1 MNEVRYSSILVHTA
15 PGERRGVLLDAK
27 GRPCRLFLER
37 WNGIGAPA
45 RHGTVHEARLRD
57 FVDSIG
63 GAFLELESGEE
74 AFLRLKDRKG
84 LTQGARMI
92 VEIVSEAREDKLA
105 RAVQSAREPNSMDAW
120 TSWLSDLGMSD
131 QPQEQVDEAAVAAA
145 FDEALSASVTISGG
159 GQLHIDRTRAL
170 TALDIDTSGRMQKG
184 SAGARALAVNKDAIG
199 EMARQVSLRGLG
211 GNLVLDC
218 VAPLNKAANE
228 QLKAIA
234 ETAFKA
240 YDIPGIKVLRPSPLG
255 LMEASAPWRDAPIE
269 DRLKVN
275 PGETEL
281 LDLFRA
287 VQREAAANPSALFEL
302 ALSKPARAAYLDRQ
316 SEAKAE
322 LAHHFGG
329 RVSIAETVADKSGMR
344 KR

>member
-1 MNEVRYSSILVHTA
+1 MNAVRYSSIRIHDA
-15 PGERRGVLLDAK
+15 PGERRAVLLDAN
-27 GRPCRLFLER
+27 GQPCRLFLER
-37 WNGIGAPA
+37 WNGVGEAA
-45 RHGTVHEARLRD
+45 RHGSVHEARLRTFAD
-57 FVDSIG
+57 PIG

-74 AFLRLKDRKG
+74 AFLRLKDRNG

-105 RAVQSAREPNSMDAW
+105 RAVQSARQPNSMDGW
-120 TSWLSDLGMSD
+120 TSWLSGFGISE
-131 QPQEQVDEAAVAAA
+131 QPHEQVDEEAVTAA
-145 FDEALSASVTISGG
+145 FDEALSSSVTISGG

-170 TALDIDTSGRMQKG
+170 TAFDIDTSGRVQKG
-184 SAGARALAVNKDAIG
+184 SAGARALAVNKDAVG

-228 QLKAIA
+228 QLKATA
-234 ETAFKA
+234 ETAFEA

-255 LMEASAPWRDAPIE
+255 LMEASAPWRYAPIE
-269 DRLKVN
+269 DRLLAN

-287 VQREAAANPSALFEL
+287 AQREAAANPSALFEL
-302 ALSKPARAAYLDRQ
+302 TLSKRARTAYLDRQ
-316 SEAKAE
+316 REAKAE
-322 LAHHFGG
+322 LARHFGG
-329 RVSIAETVADKSGMR
+329 RVSIAETHAETSGMR

>member
-1 MNEVRYSSILVHTA
+1 MNVVRYSRILIHDA
-15 PGERRGVLLDAK
+15 PGERRAVLLDAK
-27 GRPCRLFLER
+27 GRPCRLFIER
-37 WNGIGAPA
+37 WGGVGEPA
-45 RHGTVHEARLRD
+45 RYGSVHEARLRAFAD
-57 FVDSIG
+57 PIG

-74 AFLRLKDRKG
+74 AFLRLKDPSG

-105 RAVQSAREPNSMDAW
+105 RAVQSTREPNSKDAW
-120 TSWLSDLGMSD
+120 TSWLSDFDLSEP
-131 QPQEQVDEAAVAAA
+131 PQEQGDNEAVAAA
-145 FDEALSASVTISGG
+145 FDEALSPSITMPDG

-170 TALDIDTSGRMQKG
+170 TAFDVDTSGRVQKG
-184 SAGARALAVNKDAIG
+184 SAGARALAVNKNAVG

-218 VAPLNKAANE
+218 VAPLNKAANA
-228 QLKAIA
+228 QLKATA

-255 LMEASAPWRDAPIE
+255 LMEASAPWRYVPIE
-269 DRLKVN
+269 DRLMAI

-302 ALSKPARAAYLDRQ
+302 TLSKPARTAYLDRQ
-316 SEAKAE
+316 TETKTE